1 MTQNT
6 KSTNNIL
13 LSQEINMKNSKD
25 FSLLPSQE
33 INMKN
38 SKDFSLLPSQEI
50 NMKNSKDFSL
60 LPHTEQSHAKNQ
72 LLNEHEFNDTEQLS
86 EKSFFGI
93 SLDKINNNE
102 FPSEIKFKEFAPI
115 LEDIENTP
123 IYHDFV
129 ILHNDNNSDDDNDS
143 VCSDDSDYSDDSRD
157 SVSIPNYSYHD
168 VCNVKGFAS
177 NGAIKLK
184 IYTNFIY
191 WIGSIGIKVNT
202 SVVCTIDYRESNQI
216 DTHCCEICHDCRDCH
231 DAGNYNSFVHTL
243 EHPRSYFDHWCIE
256 YNDHIDFSDTLEY
269 IKEFIFNGEIEE
281 ITFSTIR
288 QECRNFHNFKII
300 SIKIINDF
308 NTKYLHSQAIIKH
321 IQSDDKEIN
330 DLHLDLSKEE
340 NNLILLEKEKLM
352 IHTKHNFDSPKMMD
366 DFLVNAAILVTQN
379 AINKAKSIKVID
391 NSEEII
397 LQYQT
402 IIKDYKLYDYKIEQ
416 HNKRISSIIKKI
428 DKLKNEKQWFFMKYN
443 FDSQQMM
450 DDFLIK
456 YAILNTKN
464 EINKVKPLLS

>member
-25 FSLLPSQE
+25 FSLL
-33 INMKN
+33 
-38 SKDFSLLPSQEI
+38 L
-50 NMKNSKDFSL
+50 
-60 LPHTEQSHAKNQ
+60 HTEQSHAKNQ

-143 VCSDDSDYSDDSRD
+143 VCSDDSDYSRDSRD

-256 YNDHIDFSDTLEY
+256 YNDHIDFSDTL
-269 IKEFIFNGEIEE
+269 
-281 ITFSTIR
+281 
-288 QECRNFHNFKII
+288 
-300 SIKIINDF
+300 
-308 NTKYLHSQAIIKH
+308 
-321 IQSDDKEIN
+321 
-330 DLHLDLSKEE
+330 
-340 NNLILLEKEKLM
+340 
-352 IHTKHNFDSPKMMD
+352 
-366 DFLVNAAILVTQN
+366 
-379 AINKAKSIKVID
+379 
-391 NSEEII
+391 
-397 LQYQT
+397 
-402 IIKDYKLYDYKIEQ
+402 
-416 HNKRISSIIKKI
+416 
-428 DKLKNEKQWFFMKYN
+428 
-443 FDSQQMM
+443 
-450 DDFLIK
+450 
-456 YAILNTKN
+456 
-464 EINKVKPLLS
+464 